1 MSAKLRLRLAAMAAL
16 LLLAACGPKLTATAF
31 TAAPAAATSL
41 PATLPATPLSA
52 TPLLAATTPNLAG
65 FAWDDRSPFRVGLVA
80 AQQAVLAGLP
90 GAPVYHI
97 AIAIAPSLDAVQGH
111 EELQYT
117 NQTSGTLSE
126 VVFHLFPNLLAGSLA
141 VSHVVVDGAS
151 VNPTFDQRGTILRV
165 PLPQPLAPNAH
176 TTVGMDFAVSVP
188 HDLERNYGVFAYNQ
202 NILALSHF
210 FPLVAAFDQRGWN
223 VEIPAPIGDLT
234 YADAA
239 FYLVQVRAPAAPVI
253 AGSGNVISRQTD
265 GGDQVLTFEAG
276 PARDF
281 YLSLSSDYAVVSD
294 KTGEITVNSYA
305 PAGHEAEARAAL
317 QVAETA
323 LADYSARYG
332 PYPYTELDVVATS
345 TLALGIEYPGIIA
358 ITLRVYDPNANFGG
372 TPVSVERETVVAHE
386 VGHQWFYNMVG
397 NDQLDEPWL
406 DESLTQY
413 ISWQYYAH
421 QHGPAAG
428 AGFRDSLVA
437 RAQRGDKPDMPLG
450 LPVSAYTGAEYSAII
465 YGRGP
470 LFFDALDQKLGQA
483 NMDAFL
489 ADYARTFQWKFATTA
504 GLEPVAEQHCGC
516 DLSPLFKQWVLPD
529 SSAK

>member
-1 MSAKLRLRLAAMAAL
+1 MCQSAFLS
-16 LLLAACGPKLTATAF
+16 GPTAT
-31 TAAPAAATSL
+31 PIL
-41 PATLPATPLSA
+41 QNQPATALPGGAP
-52 TPLLAATTPNLAG
+52 PDLAS

-80 AQQAVLAGLP
+80 SQQSVLAGLP

-97 AIAIAPSLDAVQGH
+97 AITITPSLDAVQGH
-111 EELQYT
+111 EALQYT
-117 NQTSGTLSE
+117 NRTGGPQDE

-141 VSHVVVDGAS
+141 VSNVVVDGAS
-151 VNPTFDQRGTILRV
+151 ASPTLDQRGTILRV
-165 PLPQPLAPNAH
+165 PLRQLLAPNGQASL
-176 TTVGMDFAVSVP
+176 GMDFEVAVP
-188 HDLERNYGVFAYNQ
+188 HDLQRNYGVFAYNQ

-210 FPLVAAFDQRGWN
+210 FPLLAAFDQRGWN
-223 VEIPAPIGDLT
+223 VEIPAPIGDVT

-253 AGSGNVISRQTD
+253 AGSGNLISQQAV

-281 YLSLSSDYAVVSD
+281 YLSLSPDYIVVSD

-305 PAGHEAEARAAL
+305 PAGREAEAREAL
-317 QVAETA
+317 RVAEAA
-323 LADYSARYG
+323 LADYSARYA

-358 ITLRVYDPNANFGG
+358 ITLRVYDPNADFGG
-372 TPVSVERETVVAHE
+372 TPVSVERESVIAHE
-386 VGHQWFYNMVG
+386 VGHQWFYNLVG

-406 DESLTQY
+406 DEALTQY

-421 QHGPAAG
+421 QHGSDAD
-428 AGFRDSLVA
+428 AGFRAWLEDRA
-437 RAQRGDKPDMPLG
+437 RSGDKPDMPIG
-450 LPVSAYTGAEYSAII
+450 LPVSAYTSGEYSAIV

-470 LFFDALDQKLGQA
+470 LFFDALKQKLGQA

-489 ADYARTFQWKFATTA
+489 ADYTSTFQWKIATTA
-504 GLEPVAEQHCGC
+504 GLKQVAEQHCGC
-516 DLSPLFKQWVLPD
+516 DLSALFKQWVLVD
-529 SSAK
+529 N